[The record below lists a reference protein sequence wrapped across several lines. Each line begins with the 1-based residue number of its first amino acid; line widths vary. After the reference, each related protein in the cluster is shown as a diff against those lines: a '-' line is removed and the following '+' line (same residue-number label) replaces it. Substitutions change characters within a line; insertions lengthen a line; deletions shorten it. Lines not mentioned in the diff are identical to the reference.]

1 MIWMSD
7 SGMTFSI
14 LPHLD
19 TCCSIPPDC
28 QPLSQAGS
36 SPNRLRPLARQ
47 LAKQKACE
55 GGRDTGRALDVAC
68 VTRASPR
75 VSSFQRLPPR
85 HSANIAHNVVETPAN
100 IRSRRHVERDGGDRP
115 PSTSTQTL
123 RHHSRCCG
131 IQLSKKAPLRGLSLR
146 LPMGVGSSEPTCP
159 NLQMRVS

>member
-7 SGMTFSI
+7 SGITFSI
-14 LPHLD
+14 LPTVD
-19 TCCSIPPDC
+19 PGCRIPPHC

-36 SPNRLRPLARQ
+36 SPNRLRPLPRQ

-68 VTRASPR
+68 VTRAFPR

-100 IRSRRHVERDGGDRP
+100 IRTRRHRRAGWRRP
-115 PSTSTQTL
+115 PALYVNPDAPPPLEMLWNSAFQESPAEGAE
-123 RHHSRCCG
+123 SPSPNGCG
-131 IQLSKKAPLRGLSLR
+131 IVRAHLS
-146 LPMGVGSSEPTCP
+146 
-159 NLQMRVS
+159 